1 MLSHSIYKASHAG
14 REYSE
19 VARLRTHRSSVI
31 VFVVSGV
38 CLQLFSWTGTTA
50 AGPGLS
56 NPTIAVLAN
65 ESRSIL
71 MNSPG
76 QEKEERTPEQR
87 KIDSQ
92 LLYAIYQMRGEA
104 VAKGVPTEA
113 IPLEK
118 DAKGRVLVEIRSPVT
133 KKLLARIEKL
143 GGRIVNSSKDYDS
156 IIAYLSLAKLE
167 TLARSKEVKFIA
179 PKAQAMTN

>member
-1 MLSHSIYKASHAG
+1 MD
-14 REYSE
+14 
-19 VARLRTHRSSVI
+19 T
-31 VFVVSGV
+31 
-38 CLQLFSWTGTTA
+38 TGQA
-50 AGPGLS
+50 L
-56 NPTIAVLAN
+56 
-65 ESRSIL
+65 E
-71 MNSPG
+71 PG
-76 QEKEERTPEQR
+76 QEKEERTPEQQ

-104 VAKGVPTEA
+104 KAKGVPTEP

-118 DAKGRVLVEIRSPVT
+118 DAKGRVLIDIRAPVS

-143 GGRIVNSSKDYDS
+143 GGQVVGSYKDYHS
-156 IIAYLSLAKLE
+156 IIAYLSLGKIE